1 MPVLRLGEL
10 LLCIPVYTHDQKE
23 RTMHAAKTAF
33 ADLNGDRRLVTLSE
47 AARFLS
53 VGRGSLDD
61 LLATGHLAS
70 VHIGRSRRIPMGEVR
85 RYIRERLE
93 GDRRTKQPTHTR

>member
-1 MPVLRLGEL
+1 MTVLRLGEM
-10 LLCIPVYTHDQKE
+10 LLCIPVYSHDQKE
-23 RTMHAAKTAF
+23 RPMHAPKTAF
-33 ADLNGDRRLVTLSE
+33 ADLNGDRRLVTLPE

-53 VGRGSLDD
+53 ARRGSLYD
-61 LLATGHLAS
+61 LLAIGRLAS

-93 GDRRTKQPTHTR
+93 GDRRTNQPTHTR